1 MIGIGIPY
9 YKNSEECEIAFKKL
23 MKTIDRQVTND
34 TLVYIYEDGQVS
46 DWLYMYPPEGV
57 TKVKSNPINNGVSYA
72 RNEILNYFIGKVDYI
87 LFIDSDDMIDCDFI
101 TKMLEIAK
109 LNTYDLIISDFI
121 YNKQKTIYP
130 RRYNVAGVCIKM
142 DTIGKLK
149 FDENYNISEDT
160 LFINKIYDKGAESFK
175 INSNYYYNYG
185 VNNNSLMK
193 RYERSEIGIRRD
205 K

>member
-46 DWLYMYPPEGV
+46 DWLRRYLPDGV

-109 LNTYDLIISDFI
+109 QNIYDLIISDFI
-121 YNKQKTIYP
+121 YNKRKMLYP

-142 DTIGKLK
+142 NTIGKLK

-160 LFINKIYDKGAESFK
+160 LFIDKIYEKDIKCFK

-193 RYERSEIGIRRD
+193 RYERSEIGIRRN